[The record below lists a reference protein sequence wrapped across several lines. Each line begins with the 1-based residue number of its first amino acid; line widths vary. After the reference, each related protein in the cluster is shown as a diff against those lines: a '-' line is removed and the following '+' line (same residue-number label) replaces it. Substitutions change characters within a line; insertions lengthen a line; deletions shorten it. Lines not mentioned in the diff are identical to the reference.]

1 MSEKYEIV
9 KFKNDEFELDVNV
22 DPKNETIWMSKK
34 DISIL
39 FETDRS
45 VISKHITKIF
55 KDEEWQYDCNV
66 QKVHIAGID
75 KPIEFFNLDIVI
87 FIGFKVNSKKGIE
100 FRKIANQVLKKYL
113 LEGYV
118 INENRVI
125 ASNENYIDLKNEVV
139 NINNT
144 LKKVEDKLLDK
155 EIKLDKILFNGQFY
169 DAYTL
174 VQSYLKKL
182 LMKL

>member
-1 MSEKYEIV
+1 M
-9 KFKNDEFELDVNV
+9 
-22 DPKNETIWMSKK
+22 
-34 DISIL
+34 
-39 FETDRS
+39 
-45 VISKHITKIF
+45 
-55 KDEEWQYDCNV
+55 